1 MAAAVLKGLTWD
13 HVRGFDPMV
22 GTAEAFNEKYP
33 QIEIVWYKR
42 SLQAFAD
49 RRLSKIVQEY
59 DLLVID
65 HPHVGEA
72 AAENLLMPLDGQ
84 GHDDELESLADE
96 SVGSSHQ
103 SYFEGR
109 QWALA
114 IDAAAPISAY
124 RRDLLDRP
132 PKSWEEV
139 VSLARSGK
147 VIWPLKPVDALMS
160 FYNVLANAGHPFGA
174 ESGDVGGVSVEAGV
188 WALGEIRRV
197 SDHLDARCFAMNP
210 IGAYEW
216 LANRGDKIYVPYLYG
231 YSNYSREGFRPHRV
245 DVCDAPTHAD
255 NGIGGTT
262 LGGTG
267 IAVSTNTRY
276 RKEALDYAFWIAS
289 AQIQSTLFFQA
300 GGQPGNRKAWRDV
313 ECNRVSGGFFTSTL
327 KSLENAYLR
336 PRHKG
341 YLRFQDVG
349 GDLVNRYLREGGN
362 VVETVE
368 AIRREYEGSLSR
380 C

>member
-13 HVRGFDPMV
+13 HTRGFDPMV
-22 GTAEAFNEKYP
+22 GTAQAFNERHPK
-33 QIEIVWYKR
+33 IEIIWHKR

-49 RRLSKIVQEY
+49 RRLSEMVQEY

-72 AAENLLMPLDGQ
+72 AAQNLLMPLDGQ
-84 GHDDELESLADE
+84 GCDDQLKSLSDE
-96 SVGSSHQ
+96 SVGLSHQ

-114 IDAAAPISAY
+114 IDAAAPIAAY
-124 RRDLLDRP
+124 RRDLLNRP
-132 PKSWEEV
+132 PKNWEEV

-160 FYNVLANAGHPFGA
+160 FYNVLANAGHPFGT
-174 ESGDVGGVSVEAGV
+174 ESGGVSVDAGV
-188 WALGEIRRV
+188 WALGEMRKV
-197 SDHLDARCFAMNP
+197 SDNLDTRCFAMNP

-216 LANRGDKIYVPYLYG
+216 LANRSDRSYVPYLYG

-245 DVCDAPTHAD
+245 DVCDAPVHAD
-255 NGIGGTT
+255 NGVGGTA

-267 IAVSTNTRY
+267 IAVSSKTRY
-276 RKEALDYAFWIAS
+276 RKEALEYAFWLAS
-289 AQIQSTLFFQA
+289 AEIQSTLFFQA
-300 GGQPGNRKAWRDV
+300 GGQPASRKAWLNA
-313 ECNRVSGGFFTSTL
+313 ECSRLSGGFFTNTL

-349 GDLVNRYLREGGN
+349 GNLVNRYLSERGN
-362 VVETVE
+362 AAETVKV
-368 AIRREYEGSLSR
+368 IRREYEGSLNER
-380 C
+380 